1 MYRVATNLIMT
12 IRNYSNKKTNIIDYI
27 FAVKSLCIASMY
39 VFFVVGLWCI
49 IDEFLNIT
57 NNNYLYSRIVAFTF
71 VIENIVN
78 SILKNR
84 NYDEITILI
93 ILQYVR
99 WLLVYISIIFIL
111 SPISYVYFLN
121 KRRKPYL
128 PSLFMRYE

>member
-57 NNNYLYSRIVAFTF
+57 NNNYLYSRIVAFTC

-121 KRRKPYL
+121 KPRKPYL
-128 PSLFMRYE
+128 PS